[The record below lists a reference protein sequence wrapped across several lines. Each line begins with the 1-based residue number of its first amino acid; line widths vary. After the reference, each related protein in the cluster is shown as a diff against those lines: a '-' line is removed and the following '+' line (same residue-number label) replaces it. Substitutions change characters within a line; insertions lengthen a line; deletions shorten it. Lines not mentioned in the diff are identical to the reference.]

1 MQPGTPRVG
10 VSKMAANK
18 SSDMVDCG
26 ATPREKSVS
35 KTRPDAKISTMAE
48 IILEISST
56 FAGRADQSSFGTCII
71 RHHRRNRTLRR
82 TKTISLEKR
91 RTVSK
96 ISVACGLPSTRDEAN
111 SKPTRRP
118 AAAQLGGVADS
129 KARQLR
135 KSTSLLGARLQIL
148 INDTS
153 FVQNTRRLLI
163 ATRALR
169 DKTPR

>member
-1 MQPGTPRVG
+1 
-10 VSKMAANK
+10 
-18 SSDMVDCG
+18 
-26 ATPREKSVS
+26 
-35 KTRPDAKISTMAE
+35 MAE

-118 AAAQLGGVADS
+118 AAAQLGRGWLQSATTPEVHIVAGRS
-129 KARQLR
+129 LANPHQRYLIRPEHSSAPHRHPRFARQNAAL
-135 KSTSLLGARLQIL
+135 
-148 INDTS
+148 
-153 FVQNTRRLLI
+153 TRRAASQGLELPGC
-163 ATRALR
+163 LR
-169 DKTPR
+169 